1 MDPVLAV
8 IGLAKLA
15 FGVFVGVVGISV
27 AARLAARLSGFDRIG
42 DGLRAGNIAV
52 GVAVAGSIAAMGI
65 MVQHAVSGTFG
76 ALDLLLHT
84 SGSVQGQGFGA
95 AWVFLYAFVHV
106 VAALGVG
113 AGIVVIGTR
122 TFVRLTPDVDEIA
135 EIRGGN
141 VASALVLASVLIVM
155 ALLAQQGMETLLD
168 GLLPLPTLG
177 RDALLAPN

>member
-1 MDPVLAV
+1 MDPVLAL

-27 AARLAARLSGFDRIG
+27 AARLTARLSGFDNLD
-42 DGLRAGNIAV
+42 DGLRAGNVAV
-52 GVAVAGSIAAMGI
+52 GIGVAGSIAAMGI
-65 MVQHAVSGTFG
+65 MVRHAVSGTFG

-84 SGSVQGQGFGA
+84 SGQGQGFGA

-122 TFVRLTPDVDEIA
+122 AFVRLTPDVDEIA
-135 EIRGGN
+135 EIRDGN

-177 RDALLAPN
+177 RDAMLAPN

>member
-1 MDPVLAV
+1 MDPVVAA

-27 AARLAARLSGFDRIG
+27 AARLTARLSGFDRLG
-42 DGLRAGNIAV
+42 DGLRAGNVAV
-52 GVAVAGSIAAMGI
+52 GIAVAGSIAAMGI
-65 MVQHAVSGTFG
+65 MVRHAVSGTFG
-76 ALDLLLHT
+76 ALDLLLHA
-84 SGSVQGQGFGA
+84 SGGGFGA

-106 VAALGVG
+106 AAALGVG

-122 TFVRLTPDVDEIA
+122 AFVRLTPDVDEIA
-135 EIRGGN
+135 EIRDGN

-177 RDALLAPN
+177 RDAVLGPG